1 MSMICLQRNGEN
13 GLTFRLKETLTK
25 GEKTEE
31 VNCFFK
37 KIIII
42 LKLKCS

>member
-1 MSMICLQRNGEN
+1 MICLQRNGEN

-25 GEKTEE
+25 GKKTKG
-31 VNCFFK
+31 VNCFK
-37 KIIII
+37 KKIII